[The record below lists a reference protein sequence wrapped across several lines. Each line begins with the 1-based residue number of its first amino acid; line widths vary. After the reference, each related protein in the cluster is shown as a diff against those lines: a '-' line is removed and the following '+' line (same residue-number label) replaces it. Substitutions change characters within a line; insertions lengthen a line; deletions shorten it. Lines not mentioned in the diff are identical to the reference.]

1 MTKGIIL
8 AGGTGSRLHPLTM
21 AASKQLLPVYDKP
34 MIYYPLSVLMLAGI
48 KEILVITTPVDRPA
62 FERLLG
68 DGTQW
73 GIELSYATQAEP
85 NGIAE
90 AFLIGEEFIDGQSCA
105 LILGDNLFYG
115 GGLHEQ
121 LMNAAQPAPGAR
133 VFAKEVHDPE
143 RYGVVAFDESGRVT
157 SIEEKPEQP
166 KSTWAVTGIY
176 FYDSD
181 VVDIAK
187 SITPSARGE
196 LEITAVNQAYLERGR
211 PSRRAD
217 GARARLARYRNVRV
231 TRRGR
236 RVRPRPG
243 DPATAQ
249 DRFPRRRR
257 LRDGLHQRIAA
268 QGTRDPAPAIG
279 VRPSAARARRARHRA
294 GPLAPV
300 RHPPIAG
307 REAGRLESSRQ
318 WRLTNRFAVDLR
330 NLELGESPVLHQT
343 LHRLDPRI
351 GLGSARERHE

>member
-48 KEILVITTPVDRPA
+48 KEILVITTPVNRPA

-196 LEITAVNQAYLERGR
+196 LEITAVNLAYLERGDLHVVQMGR
-211 PSRRAD
+211 
-217 GARARLARYRNVRV
+217 GLAWLD
-231 TRRGR
+231 T
-236 RVRPRPG
+236 
-243 DPATAQ
+243 
-249 DRFPRRRR
+249 
-257 LRDGLHQRIAA
+257 
-268 QGTRDPAPAIG
+268 GTFASL
-279 VRPSAARARRARHRA
+279 V
-294 GPLAPV
+294 
-300 RHPPIAG
+300 
-307 REAGRLESSRQ
+307 EAG
-318 WRLTNRFAVDLR
+318 
-330 NLELGESPVLHQT
+330 
-343 LHRLDPRI
+343 
-351 GLGSARERHE
+351 

>member
-121 LMNAAQPAPGAR
+121 LMNAAQLAPGAR
-133 VFAKEVHDPE
+133 VFAKQVHDPE

-196 LEITAVNQAYLERGR
+196 LEITAVNQAYLERGDLHVVQMGR
-211 PSRRAD
+211 
-217 GARARLARYRNVRV
+217 GLAWLDTGTFASLVEAGEFVRV
-231 TRRGR
+231 LETRQRLKIGSPEDVAYEMGFISALQLKELAIPLLQSGYGQVLLERAERG
-236 RVRPRPG
+236 
-243 DPATAQ
+243 
-249 DRFPRRRR
+249 
-257 LRDGLHQRIAA
+257 IA
-268 QGTRDPAPAIG
+268 QGR
-279 VRPSAARARRARHRA
+279 
-294 GPLAPV
+294 
-300 RHPPIAG
+300 
-307 REAGRLESSRQ
+307 
-318 WRLTNRFAVDLR
+318 
-330 NLELGESPVLHQT
+330 
-343 LHRLDPRI
+343 
-351 GLGSARERHE
+351 

>member
-68 DGTQW
+68 DGSQW

-90 AFLIGEEFIDGQSCA
+90 AFLIGEEFINGQSCA

-121 LMNAAQPAPGAR
+121 LMNAAANATGAH

-143 RYGVVAFDESGRVT
+143 RYGVVAFDESGRAT

-176 FYDSD
+176 FYDCD
-181 VVDIAK
+181 VVEIAK

-196 LEITAVNQAYLERGR
+196 LEITAVNQAYLERGDLHVVQMGR
-211 PSRRAD
+211 
-217 GARARLARYRNVRV
+217 GLAWLDTGTFASLVEASEFVRV
-231 TRRGR
+231 LETRQRLKIGSPEDVAYEMGFISASQLKDLAIPLLKSGYGQVLLERAERG
-236 RVRPRPG
+236 
-243 DPATAQ
+243 
-249 DRFPRRRR
+249 
-257 LRDGLHQRIAA
+257 IA
-268 QGTRDPAPAIG
+268 
-279 VRPSAARARRARHRA
+279 
-294 GPLAPV
+294 
-300 RHPPIAG
+300 
-307 REAGRLESSRQ
+307 ESC
-318 WRLTNRFAVDLR
+318 
-330 NLELGESPVLHQT
+330 
-343 LHRLDPRI
+343 
-351 GLGSARERHE
+351 

>member
-48 KEILVITTPVDRPA
+48 KEILVITTPVNRPA

-196 LEITAVNQAYLERGR
+196 LEITAVNLAYLERGDLHVVQMGR
-211 PSRRAD
+211 GLAWLDTGTFASLVEAGEFVRTIQNRQNMQIGCPEEIAYVNGFIGRDDVRRRAALFQKTAY
-217 GARARLARYRNVRV
+217 GAYL
-231 TRRGR
+231 
-236 RVRPRPG
+236 
-243 DPATAQ
+243 
-249 DRFPRRRR
+249 
-257 LRDGLHQRIAA
+257 QRI
-268 QGTRDPAPAIG
+268 
-279 VRPSAARARRARHRA
+279 
-294 GPLAPV
+294 
-300 RHPPIAG
+300 
-307 REAGRLESSRQ
+307 
-318 WRLTNRFAVDLR
+318 VDV
-330 NLELGESPVLHQT
+330 GE
-343 LHRLDPRI
+343 
-351 GLGSARERHE
+351 

>member
-68 DGTQW
+68 DGSQW
-73 GIELSYATQAEP
+73 GIDLSYATQAEP

-90 AFLIGEEFIDGQSCA
+90 AFLIGEEFINGQSCA

-121 LMNAAQPAPGAR
+121 LMNAAATATGAH

-143 RYGVVAFDESGRVT
+143 RYGVVAFDESGRAT

-176 FYDSD
+176 FYDHD
-181 VVDIAK
+181 VVEIAK
-187 SITPSARGE
+187 SINPSARGE
-196 LEITAVNQAYLERGR
+196 LEITAVNQAYLERGDLHVVQMGR
-211 PSRRAD
+211 
-217 GARARLARYRNVRV
+217 GLAWLDTGTFASLVEASEFVR
-231 TRRGR
+231 TI
-236 RVRPRPG
+236 
-243 DPATAQ
+243 Q
-249 DRFPRRRR
+249 
-257 LRDGLHQRIAA
+257 
-268 QGTRDPAPAIG
+268 
-279 VRPSAARARRARHRA
+279 HRA
-294 GPLAPV
+294 GLQVACLEEISFQNGWLDQDQLAEC
-300 RHPPIAG
+300 AG
-307 REAGRLESSRQ
+307 ALGGGRYAQYLK
-318 WRLTNRFAVDLR
+318 DLA
-330 NLELGESPVLHQT
+330 L
-343 LHRLDPRI
+343 
-351 GLGSARERHE
+351 AA

>member
-121 LMNAAQPAPGAR
+121 LMNAAQLAPGAR

-196 LEITAVNQAYLERGR
+196 LEITAVNQAYLERGDLHVMQMGR
-211 PSRRAD
+211 
-217 GARARLARYRNVRV
+217 GLAWLDTGTFASLVEAGEFVRV
-231 TRRGR
+231 LETRQRLKIGSPEDVAYEMGFISALQLTELAIPLLQSGYGQVLLERAERG
-236 RVRPRPG
+236 
-243 DPATAQ
+243 
-249 DRFPRRRR
+249 
-257 LRDGLHQRIAA
+257 IA
-268 QGTRDPAPAIG
+268 QGR
-279 VRPSAARARRARHRA
+279 
-294 GPLAPV
+294 
-300 RHPPIAG
+300 
-307 REAGRLESSRQ
+307 
-318 WRLTNRFAVDLR
+318 
-330 NLELGESPVLHQT
+330 
-343 LHRLDPRI
+343 
-351 GLGSARERHE
+351 

>member
-48 KEILVITTPVDRPA
+48 KEILVITTPVNRPA

-196 LEITAVNQAYLERGR
+196 LEITAVNQAYLERGDLHVMQMGR
-211 PSRRAD
+211 
-217 GARARLARYRNVRV
+217 GLAWLDTGTFASLVEAGEFVRV
-231 TRRGR
+231 LETR
-236 RVRPRPG
+236 
-243 DPATAQ
+243 Q
-249 DRFPRRRR
+249 R
-257 LRDGLHQRIAA
+257 LKIGSPEDVAYEMGFISALQLKELAGL
-268 QGTRDPAPAIG
+268 D
-279 VRPSAARARRARHRA
+279 
-294 GPLAPV
+294 
-300 RHPPIAG
+300 
-307 REAGRLESSRQ
+307 E
-318 WRLTNRFAVDLR
+318 
-330 NLELGESPVLHQT
+330 
-343 LHRLDPRI
+343 
-351 GLGSARERHE
+351 

>member
-21 AASKQLLPVYDKP
+21 AASKQLLPIYDKP

-121 LMNAAQPAPGAR
+121 LMNAAQTAPGAR

-196 LEITAVNQAYLERGR
+196 LEITAVNQTYLERGDLHVMQMGR
-211 PSRRAD
+211 
-217 GARARLARYRNVRV
+217 GLAWLDTGTFASLVEAGEFVRV
-231 TRRGR
+231 LETRQRLKIGSPEDVAYEMGFISASRLKELAIPLLKSGYGQVLLERAERG
-236 RVRPRPG
+236 
-243 DPATAQ
+243 
-249 DRFPRRRR
+249 
-257 LRDGLHQRIAA
+257 IAK
-268 QGTRDPAPAIG
+268 
-279 VRPSAARARRARHRA
+279 
-294 GPLAPV
+294 
-300 RHPPIAG
+300 G
-307 REAGRLESSRQ
+307 R
-318 WRLTNRFAVDLR
+318 
-330 NLELGESPVLHQT
+330 
-343 LHRLDPRI
+343 
-351 GLGSARERHE
+351 